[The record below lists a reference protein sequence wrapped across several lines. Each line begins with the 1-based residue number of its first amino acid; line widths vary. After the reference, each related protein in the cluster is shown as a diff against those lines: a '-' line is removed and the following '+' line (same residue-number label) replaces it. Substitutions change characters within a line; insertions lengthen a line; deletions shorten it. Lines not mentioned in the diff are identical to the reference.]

1 MSKSKVDTK
10 IEHILIGHIGVDSG
24 NVIVGDPCNLGDF
37 VNDDFAGQLDP
48 DQEQF
53 DFSYNGAVQAAFSG
67 GDVIGE
73 FPHIPGAGRAVA
85 STTSYGDGIYPV
97 FHVVEDGKLVGL
109 FIDFTP

>member
-1 MSKSKVDTK
+1 MIKNEANTK

-24 NVIVGDPCNLGDF
+24 TVIIGDPGNLGDF
-37 VNDDFAGQLDP
+37 VNDDFTGKADP
-48 DQEQF
+48 EQEQF
-53 DFSYNGAVQAAFSG
+53 DFSYSGAVQAALAD

-73 FPHIPGAGRAVA
+73 FLHIPGAGKAVA
-85 STTSYGDGIYPV
+85 SATAHGDGIYPV